1 MEKPLTI
8 EEAKIILI
16 KKALKKYNTLKD
28 AAKALGCTTR
38 YLNYKIKEINKNE
51 DGIQS

>member
-1 MEKPLTI
+1 MEKPLTL

-16 KKALKKYNTLKD
+16 KKALKKYKTFKE
-28 AAKALGCTTR
+28 AAEALGCTTR